1 LFVASRAFSA
11 TYQAAGSARVIPT
24 TMAMGEGVGV
34 AAAVVVRERITPH
47 QLTGRRDLVEDVQ
60 KRLVRSGAVIDF

>member
-1 LFVASRAFSA
+1 
-11 TYQAAGSARVIPT
+11 
-24 TMAMGEGVGV
+24 MAMGEGVGV